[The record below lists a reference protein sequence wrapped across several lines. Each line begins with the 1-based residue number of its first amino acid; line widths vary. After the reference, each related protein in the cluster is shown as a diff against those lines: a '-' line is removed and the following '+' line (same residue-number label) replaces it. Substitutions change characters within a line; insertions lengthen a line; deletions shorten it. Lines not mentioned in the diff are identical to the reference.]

1 MKNIFIFI
9 LLLVTSC
16 KSDNVNLSFFN
27 NQQKEILKKILI
39 ENDIIFSLKNNSSIS
54 DSYFEHIKKIDNS
67 ESPNELL
74 NNLFLKDVLFCESL
88 HKSSIFNLSKDKVSN
103 SEKEI
108 INYDLNM
115 KSNYLDFLK
124 HISKK
129 NKTIL
134 KYYNSIMSSGG
145 ISPSS
150 TKLILHY
157 LTKEDLKDKNIRLI
171 IGLHF
176 LLINNS

>member
-1 MKNIFIFI
+1 MKNILIII

-16 KSDNVNLSFFN
+16 KSDNINLSFFN
-27 NQQKEILKKILI
+27 NQQKEILKKILK

-54 DSYFEHIKKIDNS
+54 DTYFEHIKKMDNS

-74 NNLFLKDVLFCESL
+74 NNLFLKDVLFCEAL
-88 HKSSIFNLSKDKVSN
+88 HKSNIFTLNKYKASN

-134 KYYNSIMSSGG
+134 KYYNSIISSGG

-157 LTKEDLKDKNIRLI
+157 LTKEDLKNKNIRLI
-171 IGLHF
+171 IGVHF